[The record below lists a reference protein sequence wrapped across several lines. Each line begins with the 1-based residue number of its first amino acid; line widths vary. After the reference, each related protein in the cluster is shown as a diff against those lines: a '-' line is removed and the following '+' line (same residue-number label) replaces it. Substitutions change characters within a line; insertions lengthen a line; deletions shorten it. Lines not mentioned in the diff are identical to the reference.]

1 MKNLKKLL
9 VLVLALVMC
18 VSAISINA
26 FAANFDTEVYVNT
39 RYSDNGSKLI
49 LNITTKDPCG
59 AMKAT
64 LSYPKESLKFDA
76 KSSKFGEGE
85 VDGKY
90 KPDEEN
96 GKVTFVVLAKD
107 VVKTGDTYWADLCFD
122 IIGSGTAQ
130 LVLDDIQVCDINEN
144 LDDTVAQAKAP
155 ITIDAVLNGLGAQF
169 RQGSEGVYDA
179 VRFGSKITRTYDTTH
194 YDVPRSVIT
203 VNGQPMFA
211 VKCGHIVAFKKNVES
226 VEQLKGVFDSATGVL
241 KVTEGAKHVN
251 VPSTKVYET
260 NEKYLIYTVAVEFDF
275 VDQDKLDA
283 AKGSNISALPY
294 VIYRAPEGSE
304 YVIQYGDVIERSYN
318 DVKADYDAEKLVNGG
333 YNK

>member
-1 MKNLKKLL
+1 MKSLKKLL

-18 VSAISINA
+18 ISAISINA
-26 FAANFDTEVYVNT
+26 FAANFDTKVYVNT

-49 LNITTKDPCG
+49 LNITTKDACG

-64 LSYPKESLKFDA
+64 LSYPKASLTFDA
-76 KSSKFGEGE
+76 ASSQFGEGAA
-85 VDGKY
+85 DGKY
-90 KPDEEN
+90 KLDAEN

-144 LDDTVAQAKAP
+144 LDDTVAQAIAP

-169 RQGSEGVYDA
+169 RSADTDVLDA
-179 VRFGSKITRTYDTTH
+179 IRFGSKITRTYDTTS

-211 VKCGHIVAFKKNVES
+211 VKCGHIVSFKKNVDS
-226 VEQLKGVFDSATGVL
+226 LDQLKGVFDSATGVL
-241 KVTEGAKHVN
+241 KVTEGSKHVN

-260 NEKYLIYTVAVEFDF
+260 NDKYLIYTVAVEFDYDDS
-275 VDQDKLDA
+275 VLEQAKA
-283 AKGSNISALPY
+283 AEVSALPY
-294 VIYRAPEGSE
+294 VIYRAPEGNE

-318 DVKADYDAEKLVNGG
+318 DVKADYDADKLVNGG